1 MDLRFGDG
9 KPTDEERE
17 AVDALLGPPES
28 SWEGAT
34 RGESDAADLRWARGG
49 REARDRRDQLLPAL
63 HALNDRVGWISEGA
77 LDYVCR
83 RLTVP
88 PAEAYGVATFYAM
101 FSVRPRPA
109 TVLHVCTDLACTTAG
124 AGELCAAVEARL
136 GPESG
141 VKVERSP
148 CLGLCERAP
157 AALVIRA
164 GDTPARPPQGDTPA
178 RPAQGDAPARPAF
191 EDEAV
196 QAESGGPGAAAPGDG
211 NGKGRRGR
219 NTLHT
224 TAVCAPATPDGA
236 VRAANSPE
244 TAPTEPAPR
253 AAVPQ
258 SGDPTLTL
266 LKRIGT
272 VDPTSLDDYRAHG
285 GYTALRHAFALG
297 PAGVIREVTDA
308 GLAGR
313 GGAAFPTGRK
323 WQATAAQPDHPHYL
337 VCNADESEPG
347 TFKDRVLMEGDP
359 YALVEAMTIAAYA
372 TGAHRGY
379 LYLRGEYPRALAR
392 LTHAIEQA
400 RTRGLLGDDVLG
412 QGYAFDIEIRRGAG
426 AYICGEET
434 ALFNSIEGHRGE
446 PRSKPPFPVEKGLFG
461 KPTVENNVETLVNV
475 LPILTMGAGAYAAIG
490 TPASTGPK
498 LFCVSGT
505 VARPGVYELP
515 FGATLG
521 ELLTLAGVRDNLR
534 AVLLGGAAG
543 GFVRPDELDIPLT
556 FEGTREAGTTLGSG
570 VVMAFDDTVP
580 LPRLLLRIAEF
591 FRDESCGQCVPC
603 RVGTVRQ
610 EEALHRIADR
620 TGAAAA
626 DDIALLREVGRAMRD
641 ASICGLGQ
649 TAWNAV
655 ESAIDRL
662 GAYE

>member
-1 MDLRFGDG
+1 MDLHFGDS
-9 KPTDEERE
+9 KPTDEERA
-17 AVDALLGPPES
+17 AVDALLGPPDS
-28 SWEGAT
+28 SWEGAD
-34 RGESDAADLRWARGG
+34 RDEMRAADLRWARGG
-49 REARDRRDQLLPAL
+49 RAARDRRDQLLPGL
-63 HALNDRVGWISEGA
+63 HAINDRIGWISEGA
-77 LDYVCR
+77 LDYLCR

-101 FSVRPRPA
+101 FSVGPRPA
-109 TVLHVCTDLACTTAG
+109 TVLHVCTDLACAAAG
-124 AGELCAAVEARL
+124 ASELCAGIESRL
-136 GPESG
+136 GLGSG
-141 VKVERSP
+141 VSVERGP

-157 AALVIRA
+157 AALAIRA
-164 GDTPARPPQGDTPA
+164 GDPVR
-178 RPAQGDAPARPAF
+178 
-191 EDEAV
+191 
-196 QAESGGPGAAAPGDG
+196 
-211 NGKGRRGR
+211 
-219 NTLHT
+219 
-224 TAVCAPATPDGA
+224 TAVSAPATVEQAVLAASAPDSA
-236 VRAANSPE
+236 PE
-244 TAPTEPAPR
+244 EPA
-253 AAVPQ
+253 AAMAVPQ
-258 SGDPTLTL
+258 AGDPALTL
-266 LKRIGT
+266 LRRVGV
-272 VDPTSLDDYRAHG
+272 VDPSSLDDYRAHG
-285 GYTALRHAFALG
+285 GYTALRRAFELG
-297 PAGVIREVTDA
+297 PAGVIREVTDS
-308 GLAGR
+308 GLVGR

-323 WQATAAQPDHPHYL
+323 WQATASQPDHPHYL

-359 YALVEAMTIAAYA
+359 YALVEAMTIAGYA
-372 TGAHRGY
+372 TGAHQGY
-379 LYLRGEYPRALAR
+379 LYLRGEYPRAIR
-392 LTHAIEQA
+392 RMRHALDQA
-400 RTRGLLGDDVLG
+400 RARGLLGDDVLG

-475 LPILTMGAGAYAAIG
+475 LPVLTMGAPAYAAIG
-490 TPASTGPK
+490 TRRSTGPK

-505 VARPGVYELP
+505 VERPGIYELP

-521 ELLTLAGVRDNLR
+521 ELLELAGVRAGLR

-556 FEGTREAGTTLGSG
+556 FEGTREAGATLGSG

-662 GAYE
+662 GAFE

>member
-1 MDLRFGDG
+1 MDLHFGDS
-9 KPTDEERE
+9 KPTDEERA

-28 SWEGAT
+28 SWEGAD
-34 RGESDAADLRWARGG
+34 RDEMRAADLRWARGG
-49 REARDRRDQLLPAL
+49 REARDRRDLLLPGL
-63 HALNDRVGWISEGA
+63 HAINDRIGWISDGA
-77 LDYVCR
+77 LDYLCR

-101 FSVRPRPA
+101 FSVKPRPA
-109 TVLHVCTDLACTTAG
+109 TVLHVCTDLACAAAG
-124 AGELCAAVEARL
+124 APELCAGIEARL
-136 GPESG
+136 GLGSG
-141 VKVERSP
+141 VAVERSP

-157 AALVIRA
+157 AALAIRA
-164 GDTPARPPQGDTPA
+164 GDPVR
-178 RPAQGDAPARPAF
+178 
-191 EDEAV
+191 
-196 QAESGGPGAAAPGDG
+196 
-211 NGKGRRGR
+211 
-219 NTLHT
+219 
-224 TAVCAPATPDGA
+224 TAVSAPATVDKAVLAASAPDSA
-236 VRAANSPE
+236 PEEPPAAL
-244 TAPTEPAPR
+244 
-253 AAVPQ
+253 AVPQ
-258 SGDPTLTL
+258 AGQDGLML
-266 LKRIGT
+266 LHRVGV
-272 VDPTSLDDYRAHG
+272 VDPASLDDYRAHG
-285 GYTALRHAFALG
+285 GYTALRRAFELG
-297 PAGVIREVTDA
+297 PAGVIREVTDS
-308 GLAGR
+308 GLVGR

-323 WQATAAQPDHPHYL
+323 WQATASQPDHPHYL

-372 TGAHRGY
+372 TGAHQGY
-379 LYLRGEYPRALAR
+379 LYLRGEYPRALHR
-392 LTHAIEQA
+392 LEHAIAQA
-400 RTRGLLGDDVLG
+400 RARGLLGDDILG

-434 ALFNSIEGHRGE
+434 ALFNSIEGYRGE

-475 LPILTMGAGAYAAIG
+475 LPILTMGAPAYAAIG
-490 TPASTGPK
+490 TDRSTGPK
-498 LFCVSGT
+498 LFCVSGS
-505 VARPGVYELP
+505 VERPGVYELP

-521 ELLTLAGVRDNLR
+521 DLLTLAGVREGLR

-543 GFVRPDELDIPLT
+543 GFVRADELGVPLT

-570 VVMAFDDTVP
+570 VVMAFDDSVP

-610 EEALHRIADR
+610 EEALHRIVER
-620 TGAAAA
+620 TGADAAG
-626 DDIALLREVGRAMRD
+626 DIALLREVGRAMRD

>member
-1 MDLRFGDG
+1 MDLHFGDS
-9 KPTDEERE
+9 KPTDDERA

-28 SWEGAT
+28 SWEGAD
-34 RGESDAADLRWARGG
+34 RSDADLRWARGG
-49 REARDRRDQLLPAL
+49 REARDRRDLLLPGL
-63 HALNDRVGWISEGA
+63 HAINDRVGWISDGA
-77 LDYVCR
+77 LDYLCR

-101 FSVRPRPA
+101 FSVKPRPA
-109 TVLHVCTDLACTTAG
+109 TVLHVCTDLACAAAG
-124 AGELCAAVEARL
+124 APELCSGIEERL
-136 GPESG
+136 GPGSG
-141 VKVERSP
+141 VAVERSP

-157 AALVIRA
+157 AALAIRA
-164 GDTPARPPQGDTPA
+164 GDPVR
-178 RPAQGDAPARPAF
+178 
-191 EDEAV
+191 
-196 QAESGGPGAAAPGDG
+196 
-211 NGKGRRGR
+211 
-219 NTLHT
+219 
-224 TAVCAPATPDGA
+224 TAV
-236 VRAANSPE
+236 S
-244 TAPTEPAPR
+244 APTTVEQAVLAASAPDSAPEEPPA
-253 AAVPQ
+253 ALAVPQ
-258 SGDPTLTL
+258 AGQDGL
-266 LKRIGT
+266 LLLHRVGV
-272 VDPTSLDDYRAHG
+272 VDPASLDDYRAHG
-285 GYTALRHAFALG
+285 GYTALRRAFELG
-297 PAGVIREVTDA
+297 PAGVIREVTDS

-323 WQATAAQPDHPHYL
+323 WQATASQPDHPHYL

-359 YALVEAMTIAAYA
+359 YALVEAMTIAGYA
-372 TGAHRGY
+372 TGAHKGY
-379 LYLRGEYPRALAR
+379 LYLRGEYPRALH
-392 LTHAIEQA
+392 LLEHAIAQA
-400 RTRGLLGDDVLG
+400 RARGLLGDDVLG

-434 ALFNSIEGHRGE
+434 ALFNSIEGYRGE

-475 LPILTMGAGAYAAIG
+475 LPILTMGAPAYAAIG
-490 TPASTGPK
+490 TGRSTGPK
-498 LFCVSGT
+498 LFCVSGS
-505 VARPGVYELP
+505 VERPGVYELP

-521 ELLTLAGVRDNLR
+521 DLLTLAGVRDGLR

-543 GFVRPDELDIPLT
+543 GFVRADELDIPLT

-570 VVMAFDDTVP
+570 VVMAFDDSVP

-610 EEALHRIADR
+610 EEALHRIVER
-620 TGAAAA
+620 TGTDAAG
-626 DDIALLREVGRAMRD
+626 DIALLREVGRAMRD

>member
-1 MDLRFGDG
+1 MDLHFGDS
-9 KPTDEERE
+9 KPTDEERA

-28 SWEGAT
+28 SWEGAD
-34 RGESDAADLRWARGG
+34 RSDADLRWARGG
-49 REARDRRDQLLPAL
+49 RAARDRRDLLLPGL
-63 HALNDRVGWISEGA
+63 HAINDRVGWISEGA
-77 LDYVCR
+77 LAYLCR

-101 FSVRPRPA
+101 FSVTPRPA
-109 TVLHVCTDLACTTAG
+109 TVLHVCTDLACTAAG
-124 AGELCAAVEARL
+124 AARLQTGVESRL
-136 GPESG
+136 GPGSG
-141 VKVERSP
+141 VAVERSP

-157 AALVIRA
+157 AALAIRS
-164 GDTPARPPQGDTPA
+164 GDPVR
-178 RPAQGDAPARPAF
+178 
-191 EDEAV
+191 
-196 QAESGGPGAAAPGDG
+196 
-211 NGKGRRGR
+211 
-219 NTLHT
+219 
-224 TAVCAPATPDGA
+224 TAVSAPATVEAAVLAATAPDSAPEEPGA
-236 VRAANSPE
+236 VS
-244 TAPTEPAPR
+244 
-253 AAVPQ
+253 AVPQ
-258 SGDPTLTL
+258 AGDPALVL
-266 LKRIGT
+266 LRRVGV
-272 VDPTSLDDYRAHG
+272 VDPASLDDYRAHG
-285 GYTALRHAFALG
+285 GYTALRRAFELG
-297 PAGVIREVTDA
+297 PAGVIREVTDS
-308 GLAGR
+308 GLVGR
-313 GGAAFPTGRK
+313 GGAAFPAGRK
-323 WQATAAQPDHPHYL
+323 WQATASQPDRPHYL

-347 TFKDRVLMEGDP
+347 TFKDRVVMEGDP
-359 YALVEAMTIAAYA
+359 YALVEAMTVAAYA
-372 TGAHRGY
+372 VGAHRGF
-379 LYLRGEYPRALAR
+379 LYARGEYPRAVHR
-392 LTHAIEQA
+392 MQHAVDQA

-434 ALFNSIEGHRGE
+434 ALFNSIEGYRGE

-475 LPILTMGAGAYAAIG
+475 LPILTMGAPAYAAIG
-490 TPASTGPK
+490 TGRSTGPK
-498 LFCVSGT
+498 LFCVSGS
-505 VARPGVYELP
+505 VDRPGVYELP
-515 FGATLG
+515 FGATLD
-521 ELLTLAGVRDNLR
+521 ELLQLAGVRGRLR

-580 LPRLLLRIAEF
+580 LPQLLLRIAEF

-610 EEALHRIADR
+610 EEALHRIAKR

-626 DDIALLREVGRAMRD
+626 DDIVLLREVGRAMRD

>member
-1 MDLRFGDG
+1 MDLHFGDS
-9 KPTDEERE
+9 KPTDDERA

-28 SWEGAT
+28 SWEGAD
-34 RGESDAADLRWARGG
+34 RSDADLRWARGG
-49 REARDRRDQLLPAL
+49 REARDRRDLLLPGL
-63 HALNDRVGWISEGA
+63 HAINDRIGWISEGA
-77 LDYVCR
+77 LDYLCR

-109 TVLHVCTDLACTTAG
+109 TVLQVCTDLACAAAG
-124 AGELCAAVEARL
+124 APGLCAGIEARL
-136 GPESG
+136 GPG
-141 VKVERSP
+141 VSVERSP

-157 AALVIRA
+157 AALVVRA
-164 GDTPARPPQGDTPA
+164 GDPVR
-178 RPAQGDAPARPAF
+178 
-191 EDEAV
+191 
-196 QAESGGPGAAAPGDG
+196 
-211 NGKGRRGR
+211 
-219 NTLHT
+219 
-224 TAVCAPATPDGA
+224 TAVSAPATVERAVLAASSPDSA
-236 VRAANSPE
+236 PEEPPAAL
-244 TAPTEPAPR
+244 
-253 AAVPQ
+253 AVPQ
-258 SGDPTLTL
+258 AGRDGLML
-266 LKRIGT
+266 LGRVGV
-272 VDPTSLDDYRAHG
+272 VDPSSLDDYRSHG
-285 GYTALRHAFALG
+285 GYTALRRAFALG
-297 PAGVIREVTDA
+297 PAGVIREVTDS
-308 GLAGR
+308 GLVGR

-323 WQATAAQPDHPHYL
+323 WQATASQPDHPHYL

-347 TFKDRVLMEGDP
+347 TFKDRVIMEGDP

-379 LYLRGEYPRALAR
+379 LYLRGEYPRALRR
-392 LTHAIEQA
+392 LEHAIAQA
-400 RTRGLLGDDVLG
+400 RARGFLGDDVLG

-434 ALFNSIEGHRGE
+434 ALFNSIEGYRGE

-461 KPTVENNVETLVNV
+461 KPTVENNVETLINV
-475 LPILTMGAGAYAAIG
+475 LPILTMGAPAYAAIG
-490 TPASTGPK
+490 TGRSTGPK
-498 LFCVSGT
+498 LYCVSGS
-505 VARPGVYELP
+505 VGRPGIYELP

-521 ELLTLAGVRDNLR
+521 ELLDLAEVRDGLR

-543 GFVRPDELDIPLT
+543 GFVRPDELGVPLT

-610 EEALHRIADR
+610 EEALHRIAER

>member
-28 SWEGAT
+28 SWEGAD
-34 RGESDAADLRWARGG
+34 RDAADAADLRWARGG
-49 REARDRRDQLLPAL
+49 REARNRRDLLLPGL

-77 LDYVCR
+77 LDYLCR

-109 TVLHVCTDLACTTAG
+109 TVLHVCTDLACATAG

-157 AALVIRA
+157 AALAIRA
-164 GDTPARPPQGDTPA
+164 GHPPSGDIS
-178 RPAQGDAPARPAF
+178 ARPAF

-196 QAESGGPGAAAPGDG
+196 QADSGGPGAAAPGVG

-219 NTLHT
+219 EPRYA
-224 TAVCAPATPDGA
+224 TAVTAPATPE
-236 VRAANSPE
+236 AAITAATTPE
-244 TAPTEPAPR
+244 DAPPEPAP
-253 AAVPQ
+253 ALAVPQ
-258 SGDPTLTL
+258 TGDPTLTL
-266 LKRIGT
+266 LRRIGT
-272 VDPTSLDDYRAHG
+272 TDPTSLDAYRAAG
-285 GYTALRHAFALG
+285 GYTALRRAFALG

-308 GLAGR
+308 GLVGR

-323 WQATAAQPDHPHYL
+323 WQATAAQPDRPHYL

-359 YALVEAMTIAAYA
+359 YALVEAMTIAGYA

-392 LTHAIEQA
+392 LTHAVAQA
-400 RTRGLLGDDVLG
+400 RARGLLGDDVLG

-434 ALFNSIEGHRGE
+434 ALFNSIEGRRGE

-461 KPTVENNVETLVNV
+461 KPTAANNVETLVNV
-475 LPILTMGAGAYAAIG
+475 LPILTMGAQAYAAIG
-490 TPASTGPK
+490 TPSSTGPK
-498 LFCVSGT
+498 LFCVSGS
-505 VARPGVYELP
+505 VRRPGVYELP
-515 FGATLG
+515 FGASLG
-521 ELLTLAGVRDNLR
+521 ELLTLAGVRDGLR

-543 GFVRPDELDIPLT
+543 GFVRPDELGIPLT

-610 EEALHRIADR
+610 EEALHRIAER

-626 DDIALLREVGRAMRD
+626 GDVALLREVGRAMRD
-641 ASICGLGQ
+641 SSICGLGQ

>member
-1 MDLRFGDG
+1 MDLHFGDS
-9 KPTDEERE
+9 KPTDDERA

-28 SWEGAT
+28 SWEGAD
-34 RGESDAADLRWARGG
+34 RSDADLRWARGG
-49 REARDRRDQLLPAL
+49 REARDRRDLLLPGL
-63 HALNDRVGWISEGA
+63 HAVNDRIGWISEGA
-77 LDYVCR
+77 LDYLCR

-101 FSVRPRPA
+101 FSVEPRPA
-109 TVLHVCTDLACTTAG
+109 TVLHVCTDLACAAAG
-124 AGELCAAVEARL
+124 APELCAGIEARL
-136 GPESG
+136 GPGSG
-141 VKVERSP
+141 VSVERSP

-157 AALVIRA
+157 AALAIKA
-164 GDTPARPPQGDTPA
+164 GDPVR
-178 RPAQGDAPARPAF
+178 
-191 EDEAV
+191 
-196 QAESGGPGAAAPGDG
+196 
-211 NGKGRRGR
+211 
-219 NTLHT
+219 
-224 TAVCAPATPDGA
+224 TAVSAPATVEDA
-236 VRAANSPE
+236 VLAASSPGS
-244 TAPTEPAPR
+244 APEEPPASL
-253 AAVPQ
+253 AVPQ
-258 SGDPTLTL
+258 AGQGGLML
-266 LKRIGT
+266 LHRVGV
-272 VDPTSLDDYRAHG
+272 VDPSSLDDYRAHG
-285 GYTALRHAFALG
+285 GYTALRRAFELG
-297 PAGVIREVTDA
+297 PAGVIREVTDS
-308 GLAGR
+308 GLVGR

-323 WQATAAQPDHPHYL
+323 WQATASQPDHPHYL

-359 YALVEAMTIAAYA
+359 YALVEAMTIAGYA

-379 LYLRGEYPRALAR
+379 LYLRGEYPRALH
-392 LTHAIEQA
+392 LLEHAIGQA
-400 RTRGLLGDDVLG
+400 RARGLLGDDVLG

-434 ALFNSIEGHRGE
+434 ALFNSIEGYRGE

-475 LPILTMGAGAYAAIG
+475 LPILTMGAPAYAEIG
-490 TPASTGPK
+490 TQRSTGPK
-498 LFCVSGT
+498 LFCVSGS
-505 VARPGVYELP
+505 VERPGVYEVP

-521 ELLTLAGVRDNLR
+521 DVLALAGVREGLR

-543 GFVRPDELDIPLT
+543 GFVRADELDVPLT

-570 VVMAFDDTVP
+570 VVMAFDHSVP

-610 EEALHRIADR
+610 EEALHRIVER
-620 TGAAAA
+620 TGADAAG
-626 DDIALLREVGRAMRD
+626 DIALLREVGRAMRD

>member
-1 MDLRFGDG
+1 MDLHFGDS
-9 KPTDEERE
+9 KPSDEERA

-28 SWEGAT
+28 SWEGAD
-34 RGESDAADLRWARGG
+34 RSDADLRWARGG
-49 REARDRRDQLLPAL
+49 RAARDRRDLLLPGL
-63 HALNDRVGWISEGA
+63 HAVNDRIGWISEGA
-77 LDYVCR
+77 LDYLCR

-101 FSVRPRPA
+101 FAVKPRPA
-109 TVLHVCTDLACTTAG
+109 TVLHVCTDLACASAG
-124 AGELCAAVEARL
+124 AAELCAGVEARL
-136 GPESG
+136 GPGSG
-141 VKVERSP
+141 VEVTRSP

-157 AALVIRA
+157 AALAVRA
-164 GDTPARPPQGDTPA
+164 GDPVR
-178 RPAQGDAPARPAF
+178 
-191 EDEAV
+191 
-196 QAESGGPGAAAPGDG
+196 
-211 NGKGRRGR
+211 
-219 NTLHT
+219 
-224 TAVCAPATPDGA
+224 TAVSAPATVEAAVLAASAPDSA
-236 VRAANSPE
+236 PEEPSAAL
-244 TAPTEPAPR
+244 
-253 AAVPQ
+253 AVPQ
-258 SGDPTLTL
+258 AGQDGLVL
-266 LKRIGT
+266 LRRVGV
-272 VDPTSLDDYRAHG
+272 VDPASLDDYRAHG
-285 GYTALRHAFALG
+285 GYAALRRAFELG

-323 WQATAAQPDHPHYL
+323 WQATASRPDRPHYV

-347 TFKDRVLMEGDP
+347 TFKDRVIMEGDP
-359 YALVEAMTIAAYA
+359 YALVESMTIAAYA
-372 TGAHRGY
+372 VGAHQGY
-379 LYLRGEYPRALAR
+379 LYLRGEYPRALER
-392 LTHAIEQA
+392 MSHAIEQA
-400 RTRGLLGDDVLG
+400 RARGLLGDDVLG

-434 ALFNSIEGHRGE
+434 ALFNSIEGYRGE

-461 KPTVENNVETLVNV
+461 RPTAENNVETLVNV
-475 LPILTMGAGAYAAIG
+475 LPILTTGAQAYAAIG
-490 TPASTGPK
+490 TAKSTGPK
-498 LFCVSGT
+498 LFCVSGS
-505 VARPGVYELP
+505 VDRPGVYELP

-521 ELLTLAGVRDNLR
+521 ELLELAGVRRRLR

-543 GFVRPDELDIPLT
+543 GFVRPDERDIPLT
-556 FEGTREAGTTLGSG
+556 FEGTRQAGTTLGSG

-610 EEALHRIADR
+610 EEALHRIVAR

>member
-1 MDLRFGDG
+1 MDLHFGDS
-9 KPTDEERE
+9 KPTDEERA

-28 SWEGAT
+28 AWEGADRT
-34 RGESDAADLRWARGG
+34 DADLRWARGG
-49 REARDRRDQLLPAL
+49 REARDRRDLLLPGL

-77 LDYVCR
+77 LDYLCR

-109 TVLHVCTDLACTTAG
+109 TVLHLCTDLACTAAG
-124 AGELCAAVEARL
+124 ATELCGDVEARL

-164 GDTPARPPQGDTPA
+164 GHPAPS
-178 RPAQGDAPARPAF
+178 APEGLSARPAF
-191 EDEAV
+191 DDEAAR
-196 QAESGGPGAAAPGDG
+196 AEGGSGGAVPGD
-211 NGKGRRGR
+211 GKGRRGR
-219 NTLHT
+219 EKPYA
-224 TAVCAPATPDGA
+224 TAVCAPATPTTA
-236 VRAANSPE
+236 VHAATTPGS
-244 TAPTEPAPR
+244 APTEPPPAT
-253 AAVPQ
+253 AIPQ
-258 SGDPTLTL
+258 AGAPTLTL
-266 LKRIGT
+266 LTRIGT

-285 GYTALRHAFALG
+285 GYTALRRAFALG
-297 PAGVIREVTDA
+297 PAGVIREVTDS
-308 GLAGR
+308 GLLGR

-323 WQATAAQPDHPHYL
+323 WQAAAAQPDHPHYL

-359 YALVEAMTIAAYA
+359 YALVEAMTIAGYA
-372 TGAHRGY
+372 TGAHKGY
-379 LYLRGEYPRALAR
+379 LYLRGEYPRALTR
-392 LTHAIEQA
+392 LTHAIAQA
-400 RTRGLLGDDVLG
+400 RARGLLGDDVLG

-434 ALFNSIEGHRGE
+434 ALFNSIEGYRGE

-475 LPILTMGAGAYAAIG
+475 LPILTLGAPAYAAIG
-490 TPASTGPK
+490 TAASTGPK
-498 LFCVSGT
+498 LFCVSGS
-505 VARPGVYELP
+505 VDRPGVYELP

-521 ELLTLAGVRDNLR
+521 ELLTLAGVRDGLR

-543 GFVRPDELDIPLT
+543 GFVRPDELDVPLT

-610 EEALHRIADR
+610 EEALRRIVDR
-620 TGAAAA
+620 TGAGAAG
-626 DDIALLREVGRAMRD
+626 DIALLRDVGRAMRD

-662 GAYE
+662 GAYK

>member
-1 MDLRFGDG
+1 MDLHFGDS
-9 KPTDEERE
+9 KPTDEERA

-28 SWEGAT
+28 SWEGAD
-34 RGESDAADLRWARGG
+34 RSDADLRWARGG
-49 REARDRRDQLLPAL
+49 REARDRRDLLLPGL
-63 HALNDRVGWISEGA
+63 HAINDRVGWISDGA
-77 LDYVCR
+77 LDYLCR

-101 FSVRPRPA
+101 FSVKPRPA
-109 TVLHVCTDLACTTAG
+109 TVLHVCTDLACAAAG
-124 AGELCAAVEARL
+124 APELCAGIEERL
-136 GPESG
+136 GLGSG
-141 VKVERSP
+141 VSVQRSP

-157 AALVIRA
+157 AALAIRA
-164 GDTPARPPQGDTPA
+164 GDPVR
-178 RPAQGDAPARPAF
+178 
-191 EDEAV
+191 
-196 QAESGGPGAAAPGDG
+196 
-211 NGKGRRGR
+211 
-219 NTLHT
+219 
-224 TAVCAPATPDGA
+224 TAVSAPATVHDAVLAASAPDSA
-236 VRAANSPE
+236 PEEPPAAL
-244 TAPTEPAPR
+244 
-253 AAVPQ
+253 AVPQ
-258 SGDPTLTL
+258 AGQDGLML
-266 LKRIGT
+266 LHRVGV
-272 VDPTSLDDYRAHG
+272 VDPASLDDYRAHG
-285 GYTALRHAFALG
+285 GYTALRRAFELG
-297 PAGVIREVTDA
+297 PAGVIREVTDS

-323 WQATAAQPDHPHYL
+323 WQATASQPDHPHYL

-372 TGAHRGY
+372 TGAHQGY
-379 LYLRGEYPRALAR
+379 LYLRGEYPRALHR
-392 LTHAIEQA
+392 LEHAIAQA
-400 RTRGLLGDDVLG
+400 RARGLLGDDVLG

-434 ALFNSIEGHRGE
+434 ALFNSIEGYRGE

-475 LPILTMGAGAYAAIG
+475 LPILTMGAPAYAAIG
-490 TPASTGPK
+490 TGRSTGPK
-498 LFCVSGT
+498 LFCVSGS
-505 VARPGVYELP
+505 VERPGVYELP

-521 ELLTLAGVRDNLR
+521 DLLTLAGVRDGLR

-543 GFVRPDELDIPLT
+543 GFVRADELDIPLT

-610 EEALHRIADR
+610 EEALHRIVER
-620 TGAAAA
+620 TGASAAG
-626 DDIALLREVGRAMRD
+626 DIALLREVGRAMRD